1 MRNLMKSIDL
11 WEKTCVVKSCHSY
24 SRLQRVTTCLMKMLT
39 RTSQTFAWLQQQS
52 LYSHWILP
60 LQKRWGGD
68 IRLCIWNQRSWC
80 LCSLCSCIH
89 SAIAFLFFL
98 VNSGFMYLFSYF
110 IEMYLA
116 SRINMAN
123 IHLAKYS
130 DSTEIHFNWI
140 DTVHD
145 TSVQQSHND
154 AVRDY
159 VDRVCQ

>member
-1 MRNLMKSIDL
+1 
-11 WEKTCVVKSCHSY
+11 
-24 SRLQRVTTCLMKMLT
+24 
-39 RTSQTFAWLQQQS
+39 
-52 LYSHWILP
+52 
-60 LQKRWGGD
+60 
-68 IRLCIWNQRSWC
+68 
-80 LCSLCSCIH
+80 
-89 SAIAFLFFL
+89 
-98 VNSGFMYLFSYF
+98 MYLFSYF